1 MYSLVIFCMLKKY
14 FILSLM
20 SVGLLFAPVA
30 NVYAQKDLSQDIA
43 QKSGYNTSG
52 VTGNTLSQTVG
63 KIIKIV
69 LGLLGTIFLALTVY
83 AGALWMT
90 AASNEDQVSKAMGI
104 IKTSIIGLII
114 IIAAYS
120 ITYFVVDNVF
130 KLTA

>member
-1 MYSLVIFCMLKKY
+1 MWKKY

-20 SVGLLFAPVA
+20 SLSLLLIPAVQVG
-30 NVYAQKDLSQDIA
+30 AQDLSQDIA
-43 QKSGYNTSG
+43 QKSGYDTSG
-52 VTGNTLSQTVG
+52 ATGKTLSQTVG

-90 AASNEDQVSKAMGI
+90 AAGNEDQVSKALGI
-104 IKTSIIGLII
+104 IKTSVIGLLI

-120 ITYFVVDNVF
+120 ITYFVVENAF
-130 KLTA
+130 KLTS